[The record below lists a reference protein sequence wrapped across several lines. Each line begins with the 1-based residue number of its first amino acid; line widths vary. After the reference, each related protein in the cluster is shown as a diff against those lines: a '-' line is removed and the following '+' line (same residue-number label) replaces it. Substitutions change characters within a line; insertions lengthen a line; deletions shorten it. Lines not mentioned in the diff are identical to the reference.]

1 MKSGDSK
8 NTNKQTRRSKPYSE
22 WTKEAYDNFRDYQIK
37 YYKENYR
44 TFTIKLNRDKDGD
57 IVDYLESKENIA
69 NWVREKARKDLARL
83 EKKKAKESA
92 KK

>member
-1 MKSGDSK
+1 MKSSDSK
-8 NTNKQTRRSKPYSE
+8 KEKKQARRSKPYSE
-22 WTKEAYDNFRDYQIK
+22 WTKEAYDSFRDYQIK

-44 TFTIKLNRDKDGD
+44 TFTIKFSRDRDGD
-57 IVDYLESKENIA
+57 VIDYLESQENIA

>member
-44 TFTIKLNRDKDGD
+44 TFTIKLNRDKDRD
-57 IVDYLESKENIA
+57 IVDYLESQENIA
-69 NWVREKARKDLARL
+69 NWVRETVRKQINKDL
-83 EKKKAKESA
+83 KKKEKES
-92 KK
+92 KR

>member
-1 MKSGDSK
+1 MKSDDSK

-44 TFTIKLNRDKDGD
+44 TFTIKLNRDKDRD
-57 IVDYLESKENIA
+57 IVDYLESQENIA
-69 NWVREKARKDLARL
+69 NWVRETVRKQINKDL
-83 EKKKAKESA
+83 KKKEKES
-92 KK
+92 KR

>member
-8 NTNKQTRRSKPYSE
+8 NTNKQTRRSKAYSE

-57 IVDYLESKENIA
+57 IVDYLESQENIA
-69 NWVREKARKDLARL
+69 NWVRETVRKQINKDL
-83 EKKKAKESA
+83 KKKEKES
-92 KK
+92 KR

>member
-1 MKSGDSK
+1 MKSSDSK
-8 NTNKQTRRSKPYSE
+8 KEKKQVRRSKPYSE
-22 WTKEAYDNFRDYQIK
+22 WTKEAYDSFRDYQIK

-44 TFTIKLNRDKDGD
+44 TFAIKFSRDKDGD
-57 IVDYLESKENIA
+57 VIDYLESQENIA

-83 EKKKAKESA
+83 EKKKTKESA